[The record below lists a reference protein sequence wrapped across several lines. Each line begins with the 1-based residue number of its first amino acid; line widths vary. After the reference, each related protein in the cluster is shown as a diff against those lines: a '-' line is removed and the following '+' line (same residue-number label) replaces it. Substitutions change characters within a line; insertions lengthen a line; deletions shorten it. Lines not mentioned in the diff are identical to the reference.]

1 MNQGNLAS
9 VLTLNHL
16 SIYISL
22 HSHGGLSWSFAK
34 QPFPTHLS
42 YFVFLILCYA
52 AEPSFFSSN
61 MSCMYWPPLPVRFFP
76 SLFTQLSPIQRSS
89 FCSSSLKGHTFNL
102 YSFTLPYFT
111 LCHWSTYSV
120 KIKSI
125 YSYSTS
131 FCNIISPSNTG
142 RKGNTW
148 LLEIALQNSCI
159 SR

>member
-9 VLTLNHL
+9 ILTFNHL

-34 QPFPTHLS
+34 QPFPNSL
-42 YFVFLILCYA
+42 
-52 AEPSFFSSN
+52 
-61 MSCMYWPPLPVRFFP
+61 
-76 SLFTQLSPIQRSS
+76 SLFFFFFFFFKFCALQLNLLFLHTCAGLLFQLSSS
-89 FCSSSLKGHTFNL
+89 PGVFTVYSHNCHLFREAVSVHLA

-111 LCHWSTYSV
+111 CITDQHKVL
-120 KIKSI
+120 KSL

-148 LLEIALQNSCI
+148 LTEIALQNSCI
-159 SR
+159 SW

>member
-52 AEPSFFSSN
+52 AEPSFSSSN

-89 FCSSSLKGHTFNL
+89 FCSSSLKGYTFNL

-120 KIKSI
+120 KIKSL
-125 YSYSTS
+125 YSCSTS

-148 LLEIALQNSCI
+148 LIEIALQNSCI